1 MISLEYL
8 AFAQIITVLHE
19 NFQKLFETGNG
30 GGGGRGRLA
39 PPARTPMLFSYGHPS
54 RTCKPGLTQAFLQV
68 AQQAISLIKP
78 LLHFEAFRWN
88 LCAAALWNKFQQALQ
103 PCNMVGFVKIFWTS
117 VSASIT

>member
-30 GGGGRGRLA
+30 GGGGGWAVGSPLRPVWLCCFHMVIPVGQQVRQRRLYGNLA
-39 PPARTPMLFSYGHPS
+39 LYEKWKPPETT
-54 RTCKPGLTQAFLQV
+54 TCKPGLTQAFLQV

-78 LLHFEAFRWN
+78 LLHFEAFR
-88 LCAAALWNKFQQALQ
+88 
-103 PCNMVGFVKIFWTS
+103 
-117 VSASIT
+117 